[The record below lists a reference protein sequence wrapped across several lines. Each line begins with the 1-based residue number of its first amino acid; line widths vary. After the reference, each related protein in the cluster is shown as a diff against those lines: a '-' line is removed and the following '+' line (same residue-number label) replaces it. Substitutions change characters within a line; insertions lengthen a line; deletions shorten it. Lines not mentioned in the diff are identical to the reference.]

1 LLVGITDSEPLTFW
15 RDQQGR
21 FPAITL
27 LARDILSIPATG
39 AGVERL
45 FNTARDICH
54 HRRGRMKSETIQE
67 LMMYLCTSKF
77 ELEVQEAKELEKLF
91 SLDEI
96 EALREEKDEKL
107 ENVEM
112 DSISDIEEHTGVS
125 EDLIDI
131 DTDADEEINAGPIA
145 PQLPETTPILRTSG
159 RKRKITADDE
169 FESY

>member
-1 LLVGITDSEPLTFW
+1 MLLILIILDVTDSEPLSFW
-15 RDQQGR
+15 REHQAR

-54 HRRGRMKSETIQE
+54 YRRGRMKSETIQE

-77 ELEVQEAKELEKLF
+77 ELEIQEAKELEKFF

-96 EALREEKDEKL
+96 EALREEKDERS
-107 ENVEM
+107 EDVES
-112 DSISDIEEHTGVS
+112 DSISDTEE
-125 EDLIDI
+125 
-131 DTDADEEINAGPIA
+131 
-145 PQLPETTPILRTSG
+145 
-159 RKRKITADDE
+159 
-169 FESY
+169 

>member
-1 LLVGITDSEPLTFW
+1 MLVDITDSEPLAFW

-39 AGVERL
+39 ASVERL

-54 HRRGRMKSETIQE
+54 YRRGRMKSETIQE
-67 LMMYLCTSKF
+67 LIMYLCTSKF
-77 ELEVQEAKELEKLF
+77 ELEVQEAKELERFF

-96 EALREEKDEKL
+96 EALREEKGEKL
-107 ENVEM
+107 EDVEI
-112 DSISDIEEHTGVS
+112 DSISDTEEHTRVS

-131 DTDADEEINAGPIA
+131 DTDADEETNTSPIA
-145 PQLPETTPILRTSG
+145 PQLPETTPMLRTSG
-159 RKRKITADDE
+159 RKRKIIVDDE